1 MKTLIKKS
9 ATVVLSAILLLM
21 IVFCAVTLLGNT
33 KSVSAEE
40 NIEMPTN
47 ATMAAE
53 DAGFTMVDAASV
65 RIESEGI
72 KFETEI
78 TKTYYDTL
86 VGDGN
91 TVEFIA
97 HAMNK
102 DDASKYVLRTFPNIP
117 DFSKGN
123 TYTYRTY
130 LNFDNIATGEEEN
143 AYKTNFSVD
152 VYAKV
157 TDALGGVTYYQAYRA
172 DEVVRTMRAVANS
185 AYLNWKESDEFNK
198 DQVTEYF
205 TVGSRNETVDSYT
218 TNEGNVIF
226 TMPDGYADPADGAT
240 VKAYLNAKP
249 ITATYDKTT
258 DRYIVSNVAGVQGDS
273 NLGKEDYISVF
284 GADNKVYSTKAVK
297 ATEIT
302 EENIT
307 STLAAATSGYYVLTG
322 DVDMAGKTM
331 EYDTTK
337 TTDASGAVRFAGT
350 FDGNGY
356 EISNFTPQ
364 SGHFGL
370 FQWTGAGFS
379 IKNLNFHALTNT
391 SNGVLIGQVK
401 SSGTIENLIMD
412 VDTLSCATSA
422 GCITAVFQGA
432 LSVKDSFFNV
442 DSATGASALVGF
454 VAGGEAPAGNLTI
467 DNVVAFVPNENLV
480 TPFRATH
487 SSGAEYYTFGIDG
500 ELATAEEDYYS
511 YDDAL
516 DCDTKKLEDVKLK
529 AVAEVYKQAK
539 YDSATKIDAS
549 NISVLQTAT
558 NGYFILTEDIE
569 DFSTAFTG
577 TWTPNAT
584 FAGTLNGNGKTI
596 KNFNGKNLFNGF
608 AGTVKNISFIDA
620 NLSSGKGFLSNG
632 TNVGSNVAI
641 KNSLFKFK
649 TVSGT
654 RAALLGYQTGGVAK
668 LKDVYIEMPYTATN
682 NYYGYITC
690 HAITGL
696 VLDNVYCVDG
706 NGLIHSTGGNSTSE
720 VYLYSNDK
728 VKGLDGLTTMVGTSF
743 HVLRNSTE
751 AYYDYSETLPDIV
764 DNAFTKE
771 YLSKEVIELNQSN
784 FLEKFYG
791 ATTGY
796 FKLTQDI
803 NMKLIDV
810 DKSGAVDES
819 DVWNPTETFK
829 GVLSGDGKFS
839 INNLTTAASNGLVKG
854 NNGTFRDLDIYV
866 SSLTQGSGVLGQ
878 VASGAHIENVNVY
891 IEKSAS
897 HNTGLIMAIQDTVG
911 NTMLK
916 NVHIYDASNN
926 ATGFIAGQQINA
938 DKTVVVSNV
947 YLYGDN
953 KAINGSTTGKLVG
966 VSGADAVQGTDY
978 YLFNTDI
985 ATAIST
991 HAPDFI
997 KNLYNQANA

>member
-9 ATVVLSAILLLM
+9 ATVVLSAIFLLM

-47 ATMAAE
+47 ATMAAK
-53 DAGFTMVDAASV
+53 DAGFTMIDAASV
-65 RIESEGI
+65 RVESKGI

-78 TKTYYDTL
+78 TQTYYNDTL
-86 VGDGN
+86 GGASN

-97 HAMNK
+97 HAKNK
-102 DDASKYVLRTFPNIP
+102 DDATKYVLKKFSNVP

-198 DQVTEYF
+198 EDVEEYF

-226 TMPDGYADPADGAT
+226 TMPGSYADPADGAT

-249 ITATYDKTT
+249 ITATYDKAT
-258 DRYIVSNVAGVQGDS
+258 DRYIVSNVAGLNGDN

-284 GADNKVYSTKAVK
+284 GADGKVYSTKAVK

-337 TTDASGAVRFAGT
+337 TSDATGAVRFAGT

-454 VAGGEAPAGNLTI
+454 VAGGESPAGNLTI

-487 SSGAEYYTFGIDG
+487 SSGAEYYTFGTDG

-511 YDDAL
+511 YSDAL
-516 DCDTKKLEDVKLK
+516 DCDAEKLEDVKLK

-539 YDSATKIDAS
+539 YDSATKIDAA

-596 KNFNGKNLFNGF
+596 KNFSGNNLFNGF
-608 AGTVKNISFIDA
+608 AGTVKNINFIDA

-632 TNVGSNVAI
+632 TFVTSNVTI
-641 KNSLFKFK
+641 ENSIFKFK
-649 TVSGT
+649 TVSGGW
-654 RAALLGYQTGGVAK
+654 AGLVGYVTGGIVT
-668 LKDVYIEMPYTATN
+668 LKDVYIEMPSTATSAN
-682 NYYGYITC
+682 YGYVSC
-690 HAITGL
+690 HALTGINM
-696 VLDNVYCVDG
+696 DNVFMVGALSDY
-706 NGLIHSTGGNSTSE
+706 HSTTSSNNQNYKPDNPTYGKGAVGTKDVDYFILKNAAQ
-720 VYLYSNDK
+720 VYYEYSNLLPTNIK
-728 VKGLDGLTTMVGTSF
+728 NSFVNGVLTYDAV
-743 HVLRNSTE
+743 VLTE
-751 AYYDYSETLPDIV
+751 E
-764 DNAFTKE
+764 
-771 YLSKEVIELNQSN
+771 N
-784 FLEKFYG
+784 FYEKFHG

-796 FKLTQDI
+796 FVLGDDI
-803 NMKLIDV
+803 DMSNVND
-810 DKSGAVDES
+810 G
-819 DVWNPTETFK
+819 VWNPTVTFT
-829 GVLSGDGKFS
+829 GVLNGSGYTIS
-839 INNLTTAASNGLVKG
+839 NITTNKGGAGLFHTLNGVVQNIDLHVK
-854 NNGTFRDLDIYV
+854 TL
-866 SSLTQGSGVLGQ
+866 SETSGVLGRI
-878 VASGAHIENVNVY
+878 GNGFTIKNVNVY
-891 IEKSAS
+891 IESS
-897 HNTGLIMAIQDTVG
+897 GSSNCGLIMAIQG
-911 NTMLK
+911 NGELK
-916 NVHIYDASNN
+916 DVHIYDTTNN
-926 ATGFIAGQQINA
+926 ATGFIAGQQIS
-938 DKTVVVSNV
+938 DGKLVTVSNV

-953 KAINGSTTGKLVG
+953 KAINGSTTGKLV
-966 VSGADAVQGTDY
+966 STTGADAVQGTDY